1 MSIHSLVKFFLEF
14 CWASYIRY
22 LVYDGHIILN
32 LCFYYQPMN
41 IAPPKEY
48 YQWHKYKC
56 AYTSYNT
63 EINSQCAIVLIHPVG
78 VGLSG
83 IFWQRFLKAQEKSS
97 LKMPIYNPDL
107 LGCGASDLERIA
119 YDPKDWASQLNYFI
133 EQVVKK
139 PVILVVQGASFPI
152 AIYMSSGD
160 LKSDKIKAL
169 ILSGPPAWNIMINGG
184 NLRISEIIWN
194 LFFDSFIGS
203 LFYQY
208 ARRREF
214 IKSFSVKQ
222 LFSNLEDVDDEW
234 LDMLTEAALEKKTR
248 YAVFSFLAGF
258 WRKNYS
264 KLMAQLDQPILLLMG
279 NKATSVSKD
288 GFKETPEQRIDL
300 YEKNI
305 PNVQGKIIK
314 GRNVLPYEST
324 EEFLAQVI
332 SFYQQMSETISN
344 NK

>member
-1 MSIHSLVKFFLEF
+1 MTLSCSTQ
-14 CWASYIRY
+14 
-22 LVYDGHIILN
+22 
-32 LCFYYQPMN
+32 YYSWN
-41 IAPPKEY
+41 
-48 YQWHKYKC
+48 KYKC

-63 EINSQCAIVLIHPVG
+63 DKEHDRAIVLIHPIG

-83 IFWQRFLKAQEKSS
+83 NFWQRFLDTQTK
-97 LKMPIYNPDL
+97 LNYGLPIYNPDL
-107 LGCGASDLERIA
+107 LGCGNSDLPRIA
-119 YDPKDWASQLNYFI
+119 YDPKDWANQLNYFI
-133 EQVVKK
+133 NNIIKK

-152 AIYMSSGD
+152 AIYMASGD
-160 LKSDKIKAL
+160 LKSDFIEGL

-214 IKSFSVKQ
+214 IKSFSIKE
-222 LFSNLEDVDDEW
+222 LFAEAKDVNDQW
-234 LDMLTEAALEKKTR
+234 LDMLSQSAIEAKTR

-258 WRKNYS
+258 WRKDYT
-264 KLMAQLDQPILLLMG
+264 KLMQKLEQKILVLIG
-279 NKATSVSKD
+279 EKATSVSKE
-288 GFKETPEQRIDL
+288 GFKETPDQRIAL

-305 PNVQGKIIK
+305 PNVEGKKIK

-324 EEFLAQVI
+324 EDFLTEVVN
-332 SFYQQMSETISN
+332 FYQKFS
-344 NK
+344 

>member
-1 MSIHSLVKFFLEF
+1 
-14 CWASYIRY
+14 
-22 LVYDGHIILN
+22 
-32 LCFYYQPMN
+32 MN
-41 IAPPKEY
+41 FAPPKQY
-48 YQWHKYKC
+48 YQWNKYKC

-63 EINSQCAIVLIHPVG
+63 DATSEYAIVLIHPIG

-83 IFWQRFLKAQEKSS
+83 IFWQRFLTAQETSPV
-97 LKMPIYNPDL
+97 KMPIYNPDL

-133 EQVVKK
+133 ENIVKK

-152 AIYMSSGD
+152 AIYMASGD
-160 LKSDKIKAL
+160 LKSDQIKGL

-194 LFFDSFIGS
+194 VFFDSFIGS

-214 IKSFSVKQ
+214 IKSFSIKQ
-222 LFSNLEDVDDEW
+222 LFANPEDVDDEW
-234 LDMLTEAALEKKTR
+234 LDMLTDAATETKTR

-264 KLMAQLDQPILLLMG
+264 KLMTQLEQPILVLMG
-279 NKATSVSKD
+279 DQATSVSKD
-288 GFKETPEQRIDL
+288 GFKETPEQRIEL

-324 EEFLAQVI
+324 NDFLAEAI
-332 SFYQQMSETISN
+332 SFYQQMSEKISN